1 MFTVREPNASP
12 SAAMLGSEAE
22 MAAVPSRGHEGNGS
36 VRISQLQVI
45 QMKRWSRL
53 DML

>member
-1 MFTVREPNASP
+1 MFTVERPIASP
-12 SAAMLGSEAE
+12 SAAMLGSQAE

-45 QMKRWSRL
+45 EMQR
-53 DML
+53 